1 MKIAVLGT
9 GMVGETL
16 GSKLIQLGH
25 EVTMGSRSKNNDK
38 ASGWAQKNG
47 ALAHHGT
54 FAEAAAVGEL
64 ILNCTLGSASLE
76 ALTQAGESNLA
87 GKILWDLSNPLD
99 FSKGM
104 PPSLFVSNTDS
115 LGEQIQRAFPSA
127 RVVKTLNT
135 INCNLMVDAPS
146 LPGEH
151 SLFICGNDAEAKS
164 TTRNLLSAW
173 FGWRDVI
180 DLGDITASRATES
193 YLHLWLRLWG
203 ALKSPHFNLHIV
215 RH

>member
-25 EVTMGSRSKNNDK
+25 EVIMGSRSKNNDK
-38 ASGWAQKNG
+38 ASAWVQKSG
-47 ALAHHGT
+47 ALASQGS
-54 FAEAAAVGEL
+54 FADAAAAGEL
-64 ILNCTLGSASLE
+64 VLNCTLGSASIE
-76 ALTQAGESNLA
+76 ALTQAGEDNLA

-115 LGEQIQRAFPSA
+115 LGEQIQRAFPRT
-127 RVVKTLNT
+127 RVIKTLNT
-135 INCNLMVDAPS
+135 INCNLMVDAAS
-146 LPGEH
+146 LPGDH
-151 SLFICGNDAEAKS
+151 TLFLCGNDAEAKITSRDLIS
-164 TTRNLLSAW
+164 TW
-173 FGWRDVI
+173 FGWRDII

-203 ALKSPHFNLHIV
+203 ALKTPQFNLHIV
-215 RH
+215 RR

>member
-25 EVTMGSRSKNNDK
+25 EVIMGSRSKNNDK
-38 ASGWAQKNG
+38 ASAWVQKSG
-47 ALAHHGT
+47 ALASQGS
-54 FAEAAAVGEL
+54 FADAAAAGEL
-64 ILNCTLGSASLE
+64 VLNCTLGSASIE
-76 ALTQAGESNLA
+76 ALTQAGEDNLA

-115 LGEQIQRAFPSA
+115 LGEQIQRAFPRT
-127 RVVKTLNT
+127 RVIKTLNT
-135 INCNLMVDAPS
+135 INCNLMVDAAS
-146 LPGEH
+146 LPGDH
-151 SLFICGNDAEAKS
+151 TLFLCGNDAEAKITSRDLIS
-164 TTRNLLSAW
+164 TW
-173 FGWRDVI
+173 FGWRDII

-203 ALKSPHFNLHIV
+203 ALKSPQFNLHIV
-215 RH
+215 RK

>member
-9 GMVGETL
+9 GMVGEAL
-16 GSKLIQLGH
+16 GSKLVQRGH
-25 EVTMGSRSKNNDK
+25 DVVMGSRSAQNEK
-38 ASGWAQKNG
+38 ARAWVEKTGDRASQ
-47 ALAHHGT
+47 GT
-54 FAEAAAVGEL
+54 FSDAAAASDL

-76 ALTQAGESNLA
+76 ALALAGEANLA

-115 LGEQIQRAFPSA
+115 LGEQIQRAFPST

-135 INCNLMVDAPS
+135 INCNLMVDAQS
-146 LPGEH
+146 LPGDH
-151 SLFICGNDAEAKS
+151 TLFVCGNDADAKA
-164 TTRNLLSAW
+164 TTREQLASW
-173 FGWRDVI
+173 FGWRDII
-180 DLGDITASRATES
+180 DLGDISAARATES

-203 ALKSPHFNLHIV
+203 SLKTPNFNLRVV
-215 RH
+215 RP

>member
-25 EVTMGSRSKNNDK
+25 EVIMGSRSKNNDK
-38 ASGWAQKNG
+38 ASAWVQKSG
-47 ALAHHGT
+47 ALASQGS
-54 FAEAAAVGEL
+54 FADAAAAGEL
-64 ILNCTLGSASLE
+64 VLNCTLGSASIE
-76 ALTQAGESNLA
+76 ALTQAGEDNLA

-115 LGEQIQRAFPSA
+115 LGEQIQRAFPRT
-127 RVVKTLNT
+127 RVIKTLNT
-135 INCNLMVDAPS
+135 INCNLMVDAAS
-146 LPGEH
+146 LAGDH
-151 SLFICGNDAEAKS
+151 TLFLCGNDAEAKITSRDLIS
-164 TTRNLLSAW
+164 TW
-173 FGWRDVI
+173 FGWRDII

-203 ALKSPHFNLHIV
+203 ALKTPQFNLHIV
-215 RH
+215 RR

>member
-25 EVTMGSRSKNNDK
+25 EVIMGSRSKNNDK
-38 ASGWAQKNG
+38 ASAWVQKSG
-47 ALAHHGT
+47 ALASQGS
-54 FAEAAAVGEL
+54 FADAAAAGEL
-64 ILNCTLGSASLE
+64 VLNCTLGSASIE
-76 ALTQAGESNLA
+76 ALTQAGEDNLA
-87 GKILWDLSNPLD
+87 GEILWDLSNPLD

-115 LGEQIQRAFPSA
+115 LGEQIQRAFPRT
-127 RVVKTLNT
+127 RVIKTLNT
-135 INCNLMVDAPS
+135 INCNLMVDAAS
-146 LPGEH
+146 LPGDH
-151 SLFICGNDAEAKS
+151 TLFLCGNDAEAKITSRDLIS
-164 TTRNLLSAW
+164 TW
-173 FGWRDVI
+173 FGWRDII

-203 ALKSPHFNLHIV
+203 ALKTPQFNLHIV
-215 RH
+215 RR

>member
-25 EVTMGSRSKNNDK
+25 EVIMGSRSKNNDK
-38 ASGWAQKNG
+38 ASAWVQKSG
-47 ALAHHGT
+47 ALASQGS
-54 FAEAAAVGEL
+54 FADAAAAGEL
-64 ILNCTLGSASLE
+64 VLNCTLGSASIE
-76 ALTQAGESNLA
+76 ALTQAGEDNLA
-87 GKILWDLSNPLD
+87 GKILWDQSNPLD

-115 LGEQIQRAFPSA
+115 LGEQIQRAFPRT
-127 RVVKTLNT
+127 RVIKTLNT
-135 INCNLMVDAPS
+135 INCNLMVDAAS
-146 LPGEH
+146 LAGDH
-151 SLFICGNDAEAKS
+151 TLFLCGNDAEAKITSRDLIS
-164 TTRNLLSAW
+164 TW
-173 FGWRDVI
+173 FGWRDII

-203 ALKSPHFNLHIV
+203 ALKTPQFNLHIV
-215 RH
+215 RR

>member
-25 EVTMGSRSKNNDK
+25 EVIMGSRSKNNDK
-38 ASGWAQKNG
+38 ASAWVQKSG
-47 ALAHHGT
+47 ALASQGS
-54 FAEAAAVGEL
+54 FADAAAAGEL
-64 ILNCTLGSASLE
+64 ILNCTLGSASIE
-76 ALTQAGESNLA
+76 ALTQAGEDNLA

-115 LGEQIQRAFPSA
+115 LGEQIQRAFPRT
-127 RVVKTLNT
+127 RVIKTLNT
-135 INCNLMVDAPS
+135 INCNLMVDAAS
-146 LPGEH
+146 LPGDH
-151 SLFICGNDAEAKS
+151 TLFLCGNDAEAKITSRDLIS
-164 TTRNLLSAW
+164 TW
-173 FGWRDVI
+173 FGWRDII

-203 ALKSPHFNLHIV
+203 ALKTPQFNLHIV
-215 RH
+215 RR